1 MKRRTLTTASGSV
14 NEASGEPTEA
24 PAPKAGA
31 RTCVAWGTTLAA
43 VSLWQ
48 PGQLLFVGFSGH
60 AVPPDLAAR
69 IREGRIGGV
78 ILFGRNIRDPEQV
91 RGLVRDLHAL
101 APAGAPL
108 TVAIDQEGGRVQ
120 RLRDPW
126 TVWPPMRRLGER
138 PGVADTE
145 RFAKALALE
154 LLDMGIDLDFAPVV
168 DVDSNPDNPVIG
180 DRSFAREPGLVGAHG
195 AAFVRAMQDMGV
207 AACAK
212 HFPGHGDTDLDSH
225 LALPKLE
232 LDLATLR
239 KRELPP
245 FAACVAAK
253 VATMMTAHVLF
264 PKLDAKRPATLSPDV
279 MGLLRD
285 ELGYDGLVFSDDLEM
300 KAVADHFS
308 VERRSIGAL
317 EAGVD
322 ALLVCSQTDLREEV
336 LAKLEKAPDGLL
348 EQPLRRLV
356 EFKQAFGGTPRIVP
370 ITEVGPPFASHRR
383 LAEELATPVVVEEG

>member
-1 MKRRTLTTASGSV
+1 
-14 NEASGEPTEA
+14 
-24 PAPKAGA
+24 
-31 RTCVAWGTTLAA
+31 

-48 PGQLLFVGFSGH
+48 PGQLLFVGFTGLT
-60 AVPPDLAAR
+60 VPPDLGER

-78 ILFGRNIRDPEQV
+78 VLFARNIRDPEQV
-91 RGLVRDLHAL
+91 RGLVRDLHDL
-101 APAGAPL
+101 APAGVPL

-126 TVWPPMRRLGER
+126 TVWPPMRTLGER

-180 DRSFAREPGLVGAHG
+180 DRSFAREPAIVGAHG
-195 AAFVRAMQDMGV
+195 AAFVRAMQAMGV

-225 LALPKLE
+225 LALPKLD
-232 LDLATLR
+232 LDLARLR
-239 KRELPP
+239 ARELPP
-245 FAACVAAK
+245 FRACVEAQ

-308 VERRSIGAL
+308 VEQRSIGAL

-322 ALLVCSQTDLREEV
+322 SLLVCSQTDLREEV
-336 LAKLEKAPDGLL
+336 LAKLERAPDRLL
-348 EQPLRRLV
+348 EAALARMV
-356 EFKQAFGGTPRIVP
+356 AFKQAYGARVRIVP
-370 ITEVGPPFASHRR
+370 LTEIGPPFASHQR
-383 LAEELATPVVVEEG
+383 LAEALAEPVVVEAD

>member
-1 MKRRTLTTASGSV
+1 M
-14 NEASGEPTEA
+14 
-24 PAPKAGA
+24 
-31 RTCVAWGTTLAA
+31 
-43 VSLWQ
+43 SLWQ
-48 PGQLLFVGFSGH
+48 PGQLLFVGFAGH
-60 AVPPDLAAR
+60 VVPPDLAER

-78 ILFGRNIRDPEQV
+78 ILFARNIRDPEQV
-91 RGLVRDLHAL
+91 RGLVRDLHDL

-126 TVWPPMRRLGER
+126 TVWPPMRALGER
-138 PGVADTE
+138 PGVVDTE
-145 RFAKALALE
+145 RFARALALE

-168 DVDSNPDNPVIG
+168 DVDSNPANPVIG

-195 AAFVRAMQDMGV
+195 AAFVRAIQAMGV

-225 LALPKLE
+225 LALPKLD
-232 LDLATLR
+232 LDLARLR
-239 KRELPP
+239 TRELPP
-245 FAACVAAK
+245 FRACVEAE

-264 PKLDAKRPATLSPDV
+264 PRLDPKRPATLSPDV
-279 MGLLRD
+279 MALLRD

-308 VERRSIGAL
+308 VEQRSIGAL

-336 LAKLEKAPDGLL
+336 LSKLERASDKLL
-348 EQPLRRLV
+348 EGPLRRLV
-356 EFKQAFGGTPRIVP
+356 AFKQAFGSTPRIVP
-370 ITEVGPPFASHRR
+370 MTEIGPPFASHQA
-383 LAEELATPVVVEEG
+383 LAEALAQPIPVVES